1 MRPTILSRRTVLLLA
16 VVGATLLA
24 LSAGVLTTEPL
35 GAATSFTVD
44 SVADDADASPGD
56 GACATANRGCTLRA
70 AIEEANLRTG
80 PDAIAFDIPGKGV
93 HTIQLGGQLPA
104 LEDTSGPTTIDGYTQ
119 PGSSPNTDP
128 SVSNA
133 TITVQITS
141 APGAFAV
148 SRGLYVTSSG
158 NTVRGLAL
166 FKLKNPITL
175 YGGDDNTVAGNFVG
189 TDAAGDYAASGY
201 VAAGD
206 GVLMV
211 HGARRNIIGG
221 TSAADRNVVS
231 GNARRG
237 IVASGL
243 RADYNRVINNI
254 VGLGPKG
261 DKRLANIKHGV
272 DLNSGASQNVVGGAQ
287 PGERN
292 VISGNGWTGVEIS
305 HLADTVENKVIRNF
319 IGTDATGNGAPAYAY
334 NGTQGVHLQDKVNN
348 NEVTRNVIGNNRTEG
363 VRIAQNAFNNL
374 LQYNRIGVSLDGK
387 TPIPNDDA
395 GVTLGNNSDQNRIGP
410 NNTIANNPVGVQIT
424 TEDSDFNTITLNS
437 IFGNT
442 QLGIDLRPIGS
453 ANPNDEGDADRGAN
467 EQLNFPVIGTA
478 TTLSVTGRAC
488 GGCTV
493 EVFLADGGAGAYGE
507 GKTFVGSATA
517 SGAGIFSVPVSGV
530 ANGRYVTATA
540 TDSAGNTS
548 EFSPNKAAS

>member
-104 LEDTSGPTTIDGYTQ
+104 LKDTSGPTTIDGYTQ

-453 ANPNDEGDADRGAN
+453 ANPNDEGDADSGAN

-478 TTLSVTGRAC
+478 TTLSVTGTAC

-517 SGAGIFSVPVSGV
+517 SGAGTFSVPVSGV